1 MRYFLILLSLYF
13 IISCSSQY
21 KLTKS
26 ISTDDYVTT
35 VTGLKYKIIQKG
47 IGQKVKAGQEVLIRE
62 TTTYLDGT
70 VLY

>member
-1 MRYFLILLSLYF
+1 M
-13 IISCSSQY
+13 
-21 KLTKS
+21 
-26 ISTDDYVTT
+26 TT